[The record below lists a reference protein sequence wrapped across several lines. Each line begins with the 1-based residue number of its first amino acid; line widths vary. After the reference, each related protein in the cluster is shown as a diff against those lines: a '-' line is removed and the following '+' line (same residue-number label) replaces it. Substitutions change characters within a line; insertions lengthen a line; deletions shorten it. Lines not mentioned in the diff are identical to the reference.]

1 MALAE
6 TAELVAEL
14 NLKGNFRTEGA
25 KAERTLG
32 RLNMQ
37 SKQLRQGMDK
47 VGKGL
52 AQGARSIVS
61 NGVRIGAVLTGVGVV
76 AYKMAADFEEQLRTI
91 NTVARVSDQQL
102 GAIGESLK
110 EMASETGTALG
121 DLTGAYYDLVSAGV
135 KAADAQSILTQAN
148 TLAIGGLSTT
158 GEAVDLLTTAIN
170 SYGLKAKDAK
180 RITDG
185 FAQAIADGKVTAA
198 ELAGSFADVA
208 PFAADLG
215 IEIEELQAGYA
226 LLTAK
231 GVKAAQA
238 GTYMKSAISALINP
252 TADLQKLQ
260 AKLNVDFADL
270 ARDRGLVY
278 AYNELQKAA
287 DRAGIPLQKLTGRIE
302 GAAFATNTGGRNFRA
317 YNRELQ
323 NIRRS
328 SEGAGTAAEQMAER
342 QRGANAALRRL
353 RETARAT
360 AITFGDGLLPG
371 ATKGFDAL
379 GKQLR
384 ARRQQIKGLGRD
396 IGGVLESF
404 FTPEV
409 PKGAK
414 SVQEAFSLGLTAQS
428 PFEKAVEG
436 IGDALSKVP
445 FDDIKSALQTGFE
458 VTKKAAEIFNGLP
471 EPVKQGLI
479 TLLAVNK
486 LTGGAGTVIAS
497 GLKDLAGFA
506 LSSLRTINAGN
517 VVLNAA
523 SVSGGGAGGVATG
536 GKGGKTGP
544 GGFTG
549 LIGGGLAGLLGG
561 IALGGFGVQ
570 QDTLTAT
577 EYAETA
583 GVTNERL
590 AQMLEF
596 EKWMLEKQDGGNTI
610 QRTANTM
617 LGGLKGFAQRANE
630 YARLQARLAPV
641 SNDLLDGIAADAQ
654 REANSGK
661 TMTTLG
667 RLQANK
673 IAGLV
678 PVLGGVKQAVTGVT
692 SAVNRGTA
700 ATQRQDLSVRVSVAA
715 TTVVE
720 GVTRVT
726 NQNRFVVS

>member
-14 NLKGNFRTEGA
+14 NLKGNFKTEGA
-25 KAERTLG
+25 KAEKTLG
-32 RLNMQ
+32 RLNVQ

-61 NGVRIGAVLTGVGVV
+61 NGVKIGAVLTGVGVV

-110 EMASETGTALG
+110 TMASETGTALG

-135 KAADAQSILTQAN
+135 KAADAQDILTQAN

-170 SYGLKAKDAK
+170 SYGLEAKDAK

-252 TADLQKLQ
+252 TTDLQKLQ
-260 AKLNVDFADL
+260 AKLNVDFAAL

-287 DRAGIPLQKLTGRIE
+287 DKAGIPLQKLTGRIE
-302 GAAFATNTGGRNFRA
+302 GAAFATNTGGRNFRS
-317 YNRELQ
+317 YNRELE
-323 NIRRS
+323 NVRRS

-360 AITFGDGLLPG
+360 AITFGDGLLPS
-371 ATKGFDAL
+371 ATKGFEAL
-379 GKQLR
+379 GKELR
-384 ARRQQIKGLGRD
+384 KRRQQIKGFGQD
-396 IGGVLESF
+396 IGGVLERF
-404 FTPEV
+404 FSPEV
-409 PKGAK
+409 PKDAK
-414 SVQEAFSLGLTAQS
+414 SVQEAFSLGLTAKS

-445 FDDIKSALQTGFE
+445 FDQIKGALQTGLE
-458 VTKKAAEIFNGLP
+458 VTAKAAEIFNGLP
-471 EPVKQGLI
+471 DPIKQGLI

-486 LTGGAGTVIAS
+486 LTGGGATVIAS

-506 LSSLRTINAGN
+506 LKSLTTINAGN
-517 VVLNAA
+517 VVVNAA
-523 SVSGGGAGGVATG
+523 SVGGNSGAGGATTG
-536 GKGGKTGP
+536 NKKGG
-544 GGFTG
+544 GFS
-549 LIGGGLAGLLGG
+549 LFGGGLTGLLGG
-561 IALGGFGVQ
+561 LALGAFGSQ
-570 QDTLTAT
+570 SDAPTA
-577 EYAETA
+577 EEIAQKLGWSPAETA
-583 GVTNERL
+583 RQKALWQAILDRNKE
-590 AQMLEF
+590 
-596 EKWMLEKQDGGNTI
+596 GN
-610 QRTANTM
+610 RTAEGQKTA
-617 LGGLKGFAQRANE
+617 LQRATQRIQELKGRFEELRQRAGKG
-630 YARLQARLAPV
+630 
-641 SNDLLDGIAADAQ
+641 NDILNGIAADAQ
-654 REANSGK
+654 RDANNGK
-661 TMTTLG
+661 TMTMLG

-692 SAVNRGTA
+692 SAVNRGTL

-720 GVTRVT
+720 GVNRVT